1 MGEDKYLTISSSG
14 GEGMMIVDPALP
26 AAGSLT
32 PVGLTSPPLDDDREI
47 IPKNAAD
54 ITYFGTD
61 TRLAVLPHCFTVR
74 QYYMALASLLH
85 KQTGPETSDCS

>member
-1 MGEDKYLTISSSG
+1 MCGEGGAGGRGGYLTISSSG

-47 IPKNAAD
+47 IPKNAAST
-54 ITYFGTD
+54 IIN
-61 TRLAVLPHCFTVR
+61 
-74 QYYMALASLLH
+74 
-85 KQTGPETSDCS
+85 

>member
-1 MGEDKYLTISSSG
+1 MLCVRRLVVQANSELDRDAYYLTISSSG

-47 IPKNAAD
+47 SPKNAAN
-54 ITYFGTD
+54 TTSYD
-61 TRLAVLPHCFTVR
+61 TTSRQLP
-74 QYYMALASLLH
+74 
-85 KQTGPETSDCS
+85 